1 MLGMSRTG
9 LAGAALRVALTA
21 LLPLVLPAYYV
32 YKLTTYLLGAVFPED
47 VAGKV
52 VLITGAS
59 SGIGEVRTRVLPYRR
74 VCGLQERNLV
84 SMAVVHTYVYVCTAP
99 GL

>member
-1 MLGMSRTG
+1 MTVLSR
-9 LAGAALRVALTA
+9 LAGAALQVSLTA
-21 LLPLVLPAYYV
+21 LLVAVVPPYYV

-59 SGIGEVRTRVLPYRR
+59 SGIGEVRTVRSPLASHPFAERSCCYLQVL
-74 VCGLQERNLV
+74 N
-84 SMAVVHTYVYVCTAP
+84 
-99 GL
+99 

>member
-1 MLGMSRTG
+1 MVMGSRR
-9 LAGAALRVALTA
+9 LAGAALQVALTA

-32 YKLTTYLLGAVFPED
+32 YKVTTYLLGAVFPED

-59 SGIGEVRTRVLPYRR
+59 SGIGEVRTRTVPSR
-74 VCGLQERNLV
+74 GLQERN
-84 SMAVVHTYVYVCTAP
+84 SFHFE
-99 GL
+99 